1 MKGCETM
8 AYTEAQKKATLKYK
22 KNHYE
27 RLAIDVPTGTRE
39 RYKEIA
45 QSKGLSLNQ
54 YVIGL
59 IEADIKKGE

>member
-1 MKGCETM
+1 M